1 MRTRL
6 LVGTLLLATAAI
18 VAFFIPA
25 AFALDDAERA
35 AHEAE
40 LQREAADAAALLG
53 ERYESVRGVGPDG
66 GVDQDGDDE
75 TDEDGGEDDE
85 TDRPVPAGAD
95 EDHLFGLY
103 DADGR
108 LVLGVGPPGADDPVR
123 SALRGRSATARVGD
137 LRVAAVPLAGGGAVR
152 AAEPASE
159 ADVRTRA
166 AILRLASAALL
177 VLLAGSVAAW
187 LLARRLTR
195 PLRDVGRS
203 ATRLGG
209 GDFTATAPT
218 TGIAEIDEVAS
229 ALNTSATRIGAMVA
243 RERRLTA
250 DTSHQLRTPLAGL
263 RVALETE
270 LAHPRP
276 DPTAVLTEALG
287 AVERMEGTVDALTDL
302 ARDEEVG
309 APIALDEVVA
319 AAAER
324 WRPFLRAQDRPLHV
338 EAASQ
343 ATVSARVAALDTIL
357 DVLLDNALHHGLG
370 AVTLAAEAAGG
381 SARVVVADEGRCPL
395 ADDRLFARRSSSAGR
410 TGIGLHLARS
420 LADAEAG
427 RLRLVDQDP
436 TTFQLVLAT
445 VPGGG

>member
-6 LVGTLLLATAAI
+6 LVGTLLLATATI

-25 AFALDDAERA
+25 AFALEDAERA

-53 ERYESVRGVGPDG
+53 ERYESVQGAQRDG
-66 GVDQDGDDE
+66 EDGEDEDDDE
-75 TDEDGGEDDE
+75 DE
-85 TDRPVPAGAD
+85 RPAPPGAE

-103 DADGR
+103 DARGR
-108 LVLGVGPPGADDPVR
+108 LVLGAGPAVADGPVR
-123 SALRGRSATARVGD
+123 SALQGRSATARVGD
-137 LRVAAVPLAGGGAVR
+137 LRVAAVPRADGGAVR

-166 AILRLASAALL
+166 AIARLGSAALL

-195 PLRDVGRS
+195 PLREVGRS

-209 GDFTATAPT
+209 GDFTATAAA
-218 TGIAEIDEVAS
+218 TGIAEIDEVAA

-276 DPTAVLTEALG
+276 DTTAVLTEALG
-287 AVERMEGTVDALTDL
+287 AVERMEATVDALTDL
-302 ARDEEVG
+302 VRDEPTGERV
-309 APIALDEVVA
+309 ALDDVVHA
-319 AAAER
+319 AAVR
-324 WRPFLRAQDRPLHV
+324 WGPFFRSQGRSLHV
-338 EAASQ
+338 DAASR
-343 ATVSARVAALDTIL
+343 ATVSARAAALDTIL
-357 DVLLDNALHHGLG
+357 DVLLDNALHHGSG
-370 AVTLAAEAAGG
+370 AVTLAVDAGGG
-381 SARVVVADEGRCPL
+381 SARVVVADEGRCL
-395 ADDRLFARRSSSAGR
+395 LSDDRLFARRSSTAGR

-420 LADAEAG
+420 LADAEAA
-427 RLRLVDQDP
+427 RLRLADQDP

-445 VPGGG
+445 VPDGE